1 MNNVNNLHQKIELI
15 RQTEGEGFAINESAL
30 VSELQSVSE
39 DKSGLS
45 IKILSIGGGFLAT
58 LSFIGFLLAA
68 GLYDSKI
75 GLIIFGVLFI
85 SGSIWINWK
94 SERQILDTSVI
105 SVYIIGFCLLAFGI
119 SHFKVDKNILPV
131 LFVIISAA
139 SIIITQQYILSFIS
153 VLIISGSILSLM
165 VINDAYN
172 LIHLYNALITLFFAY
187 CILNEAKMI
196 STGLRLSRLY
206 NPLRTGLLFS
216 LLFGLAFVGKRGM
229 VKIDADFIWLSSVIT
244 IPAVIYLVFLVL
256 KILGINDRKRSVFI
270 YMLSILVLIPTAFSP
285 AISGSLLIILLCFF
299 INYKTGFVTGI
310 IAFIY
315 FIGQYYYD
323 LNFSLLTKSILL
335 FLTGVLFIIFFLFT
349 YKKLTVNEK
358 N

>member
-1 MNNVNNLHQKIELI
+1 MNNVNKLQEKIEVI
-15 RQTEGEGFAINESAL
+15 HQSEGESFVINESAL
-30 VSELQSVSE
+30 VAGLQSVSE
-39 DKSGLS
+39 NKSGLS

-85 SGSIWINWK
+85 AGSVWINWK

-119 SHFKVDKNILPV
+119 SHLKVDKNILPV
-131 LFVIISAA
+131 LFMIISAT
-139 SIIITQQYILSFIS
+139 SIIITQRYLLSFIS
-153 VLIISGSILSLM
+153 VIIISGSILSLM
-165 VINDAYN
+165 IINDAYN
-172 LIHLYNALITLFFAY
+172 LIHLYNTLITLFFAY

-206 NPLRTGLLFS
+206 NPLLAGLLYS
-216 LLFGLAFVGKRGM
+216 LLPGLAFVGKRGM
-229 VKIDADFIWLSSVIT
+229 VKIDADFIWLSSLIN
-244 IPAVIYLVFLVL
+244 IPAVIYIVYLVL
-256 KILGINDRKRSVFI
+256 KILGINDLRRSVLI
-270 YMLSILVLIPTAFSP
+270 YMLSILLLIPTAFSP

-299 INYKTGFVTGI
+299 VNYKTGFVSGI

-323 LNFSLLTKSILL
+323 MNFSLLTKSILL
-335 FLTGVLFIIFFLFT
+335 FSTGVLFIIFFLFT
-349 YKKLTVNEK
+349 YKKLR
-358 N
+358 